1 MDISDFEK
9 AKIAEYH
16 NGIYRKTVDGHVKMI
31 DVMSESDWFMLWEV
45 IIEPITFDEDGFV
58 EYYETVGCVAG
69 TRGICGYNQKRPE
82 SEGGGE
88 DMITFE
94 VLEIEY

>member
-9 AKIAEYH
+9 AKIAEYR
-16 NGIYRKTVDGHVKMI
+16 NGVYEKTVDGYTKEFY
-31 DVMSESDWFMLWEV
+31 SEDMETLYEV
-45 IIEPITFDEDGFV
+45 IAEPLSFDEEGFV
-58 EYYETVGCVAG
+58 EYYETAGYIAG
-69 TRGICGYNQKRPE
+69 TQGICGYKQKRSE

-94 VLEIEY
+94 VLEIEE